1 MTPDLPDVEAL
12 LAEAATLTLPRF
24 AEAEALEL
32 GRLLLTLAQTRSL
45 AVVINIRTPDRTLFH
60 ASLPG
65 TSPMNDRWAARKS
78 ATALF
83 FHKASLLVGVQNRQ
97 KAATL
102 ALHGLSAE
110 THADHGGAVPIVVDG
125 VGVVAVATVSGLP
138 PLGDHQL
145 VVEGLLALK
154 LALLA

>member
-1 MTPDLPDVEAL
+1 MTPDLPDAETL
-12 LAEAATLTLPRF
+12 QAEAATLTLPRF

-32 GRLLLTLAQTRSL
+32 GRLLLNFAQTRGLS
-45 AVVINIRTPDRTLFH
+45 VVISIRTVDRTLFH

-65 TSPMNDRWAARKS
+65 TSPMNDRWASRKS

-102 ALHGLSAE
+102 ALHGLSLE
-110 THADHGGAVPIVVDG
+110 THADHGGSVPIVVDG
-125 VGVVAVATVSGLP
+125 VGAVAVATVSGLP
-138 PLGDHQL
+138 QLGDHQL
-145 VVEGLLALK
+145 VVEGIRALK
-154 LALLA
+154 AALSA